1 MKPLSAATAACLP
14 LSLCLLAAA
23 PALADPPRAPIP
35 RGRRSPAVLDDRCPH
50 GGHLQR

>member
-23 PALADPPRAPIP
+23 PRA
-35 RGRRSPAVLDDRCPH
+35 RRSPAVVDDRCPH